1 MPTKSESDDRSP
13 RLLLTIDVE
22 EDMPDWKITDPITTA
37 NAEALPRLQEMCD
50 ALGVKPTYLCTHPM
64 VTQSVPSR
72 ILGELA
78 RAGRCEIGAHLHP
91 WNTPPYLG
99 IPGVD
104 ADERTIPYYMSRL
117 GPERFAKKL
126 ATLTTAVADLVG
138 KAPVSFPRR
147 ALRPRRG
154 DLCGPA
160 AVRLH
165 DRHVGDAA
173 REPRGRRRPR
183 FPRGPRGSL
192 LSEPRGSV
200 RSGDLPIV
208 EIPVSVSLTRNVPRA
223 VRLAYVRIPAAT
235 RIRGILSRDFLGI
248 VDYAWLY
255 PARFDLGEMTAAAR
269 SLHAAGHPFLNVFF
283 AFERA
288 HPGASQLV
296 RTREDADRCVARLRG
311 ILDHCIR
318 ELGAVP
324 ATLEEGGRAARE
336 WIAARGAAR

>member
-1 MPTKSESDDRSP
+1 MTAPP

-138 KAPVSFPRR
+138 KAPVSFR
-147 ALRPRRG
+147 AGRYGLDAATCAVLPQYGYTTDTSVTPLASHAADGGPDFRG
-154 DLCGPA
+154 APEVPYYPSREDLCVP
-160 AVRLH
+160 
-165 DRHVGDAA
+165 
-173 REPRGRRRPR
+173 
-183 FPRGPRGSL
+183 
-192 LSEPRGSV
+192 
-200 RSGDLPIV
+200 GDLPIV

-269 SLHAAGHPFLNVFF
+269 SLHAAGHPFLNVFLHSS
-283 AFERA
+283 ELI
-288 HPGASQLV
+288 PGASQLV